1 MAPSISLIAKH
12 AANRL
17 ALERKRGLRGAKWG
31 TMPARERERD
41 RERERAPF
49 AFALGKKRQQRAVKS
64 VEIRVE
70 GLVICIYVS
79 YKLYVNV

>member
-1 MAPSISLIAKH
+1 MGR
-12 AANRL
+12 N
-17 ALERKRGLRGAKWG
+17 GGQCQQ
-31 TMPARERERD
+31 ERERD

-49 AFALGKKRQQRAVKS
+49 VFALGKKRQQRAVKS

-79 YKLYVNV
+79 YSSLITKVSGIFPT